1 MFFKMPNHYKNFHI
15 YINGLK
21 RWDVFLNDNKK
32 YKFLIFIDK
41 HVLNDNRIMNI
52 INGKPDQFIPIL
64 FTCSDYIKDNYH
76 LDVFGALVRFFPI
89 FNFDN
94 NFTNK
99 VFIVDID

>member
-1 MFFKMPNHYKNFHI
+1 MPNHYKNFHI

-94 NFTNK
+94 N
-99 VFIVDID
+99 